1 MNLKEL
7 KKKLDARTLRE
18 RLMLLSAVVVV
29 IVYSW
34 FLLVYEAMN
43 AGQVEISRQIQG
55 AMAQINNELTRNQN
69 IRNSYT
75 RDPNAFIRTRITAL
89 QQEVESIDAEL
100 LALYGELILP
110 QQMAGVLTQILQS
123 ETTLKLISFENLP
136 PESLFASEN
145 AGASEASNGGISV
158 YRHGLRLEFEGDYL
172 ETIRFL
178 QRVES
183 LTTSFF
189 WDNLAFHVE
198 KHPNAR
204 ITLNIFT
211 LSTERGFIGV

>member
-43 AGQVEISRQIQG
+43 AGQAEISRQIQG